1 MDIGVILILIVAY
14 FLLSGKSVTDI
25 TKMVKYSCE
34 RCSYQFTVSQS
45 IKDDPLEYCGIHCPI
60 QDIGKIKRLI
70 SKNIYVIFW

>member
-1 MDIGVILILIVAY
+1 MPFY
-14 FLLSGKSVTDI
+14 E
-25 TKMVKYSCE
+25 YSCE

-70 SKNIYVIFW
+70 SKNVYVIFKGKGFYETDYKRKEEKK